1 MAAAGPISFASG
13 TPIFAVDGELRIVTW
28 NEAAERLPGIPAAAA
43 AGRPC
48 WDVIRGLDDRGNLV
62 CHKGC
67 SRARIVREGR
77 PLPATKLTA
86 HTPGGPRRLA
96 LETIAVSEDD
106 RTLFLHVM
114 RDAPQPAAAAG
125 PSPQGPPPHLTARQ
139 QEILLLLA
147 EGRPAKA
154 IASELGLRLTTV
166 RNHISAL
173 LRELGAHSQLEA
185 VARARDLAL
194 L

>member
-1 MAAAGPISFASG
+1 MAAEAPISFASG
-13 TPIFAVDGELRIVTW
+13 TPIFAVDEELRIVTW
-28 NEAAERLPGIPAAAA
+28 NEAAERLTGVPAAEA

-77 PLPATKLTA
+77 SLPATRLTA
-86 HTPGGPRRLA
+86 HTSRGPRRLA

-114 RDAPQPAAAAG
+114 RDAPQAAPASAT
-125 PSPQGPPPHLTARQ
+125 SPDGPPPRLTARQ
-139 QEILLLLA
+139 QQILELLA
-147 EGRPAKA
+147 EGRSAKS
-154 IASELGLRLTTV
+154 IAAELGLRLTTV

-185 VARARDLAL
+185 VARARDWAL